1 MLCTCRV
8 LEHTRINTSFNN
20 FKLFNFPRQKQCHI
34 TDITII
40 TMRLLLYKAMSIH
53 TTLMAKK
60 RDQHGLYRWCMLLGS
75 YIKGRRGSL
84 LHCPAIIQCS
94 LTENSRLES
103 SVNLSIYRAT
113 ATKQNGAICVCSIV
127 DFVSIQLRYLLFS
140 LLRSSRRHL

>member
-1 MLCTCRV
+1 MLYTCRV

-60 RDQHGLYRWCMLLGS
+60 RD
-75 YIKGRRGSL
+75 
-84 LHCPAIIQCS
+84 
-94 LTENSRLES
+94 
-103 SVNLSIYRAT
+103 
-113 ATKQNGAICVCSIV
+113 
-127 DFVSIQLRYLLFS
+127 
-140 LLRSSRRHL
+140 

>member
-84 LHCPAIIQCS
+84 LHCPAIIYIVQPDR
-94 LTENSRLES
+94 ELES
-103 SVNLSIYRAT
+103 SVNLSTYLAT
-113 ATKQNGAICVCSIV
+113 AKKQNGAICVCSIV
-127 DFVSIQLRYLLFS
+127 DFVSIQLRYLLFA